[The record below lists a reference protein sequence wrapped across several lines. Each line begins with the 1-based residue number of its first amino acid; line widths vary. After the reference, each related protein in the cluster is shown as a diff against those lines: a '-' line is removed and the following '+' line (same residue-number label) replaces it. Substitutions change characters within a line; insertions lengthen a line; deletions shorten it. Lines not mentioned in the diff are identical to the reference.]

1 MLKKI
6 YKLIF
11 LLTQMRDVKR
21 LHYKM
26 AKVNGEKGCVEGVI
40 SDKMAQRLKA
50 TLGKCQDVNC
60 VHYRGKTK
68 LPFCCEVSGYSCNEY
83 I

>member
-1 MLKKI
+1 
-6 YKLIF
+6 
-11 LLTQMRDVKR
+11 
-21 LHYKM
+21 
-26 AKVNGEKGCVEGVI
+26 VEGVI